1 MATATENNRADDI
14 VCSQEREPK
23 RAFFDSADWVLH
35 KQQASA
41 DERTLE
47 AIESLR
53 PKLVRTPHK
62 QLPPRGPTFLTG
74 QENLSFKFTDIF
86 ELLGQT
92 GVEMESGW
100 FGVSLLACF
109 MFP

>member
-1 MATATENNRADDI
+1 ME
-14 VCSQEREPK
+14 
-23 RAFFDSADWVLH
+23 
-35 KQQASA
+35 QQASA
-41 DERTLE
+41 DERTIE

-62 QLPPRGPTFLTG
+62 QLRGDLPFNWTR
-74 QENLSFKFTDIF
+74 ESDIF

-92 GVEMESGW
+92 DVEMESGW

>member
-1 MATATENNRADDI
+1 MKKIRCYFHI
-14 VCSQEREPK
+14 M
-23 RAFFDSADWVLH
+23 FM
-35 KQQASA
+35 
-41 DERTLE
+41 
-47 AIESLR
+47 SLMFNGEL
-53 PKLVRTPHK
+53 KK
-62 QLPPRGPTFLTG
+62 
-74 QENLSFKFTDIF
+74 SFKFTDIF